1 MADEQR
7 DRWWVFDRPVH
18 ADGMFWSGVALGV
31 ILVVLGVSSS
41 RFSDLPSIVQVIDVL
56 VRSIAG
62 IFIVGVVG
70 GSYRN
75 FRRAYR
81 DA

>member
-1 MADEQR
+1 MTDEQR
-7 DRWWVFDRPVH
+7 RRWWVFDRPVH
-18 ADGMFWSGVALGV
+18 ADGMFWSGVTLGG
-31 ILVVLGVSSS
+31 ILVVLGVTSY
-41 RFSDLPSIVQVIDVL
+41 RFDDFPLIVQVIDVV

-70 GSYRN
+70 GSIRN